1 MDPDVIEARASEVA
15 SLVADASRS
24 DAAIILSRL
33 LPEDVLSGFDGQ
45 PFQVLE
51 PVRRAVALTL
61 RKVALD
67 RDDTRAVRAVE
78 VLGEWA
84 KSRKHGAA
92 AKLTLDQLAREAM
105 ITTRAR
111 RQSALN
117 RVRAALAT
125 GATRE

>member
-1 MDPDVIEARASEVA
+1 MIAEASK
-15 SLVADASRS
+15 S
-24 DAAIILSRL
+24 DAAVILSRL

-45 PFQVLE
+45 PFQVID

-67 RDDTRAVRAVE
+67 RDDTRAARALE

-92 AKLTLDQLAREAM
+92 AKLTLERLVQEPLIKGRP
-105 ITTRAR
+105 R
-111 RQSALN
+111 RQSTLE
-117 RVRAALAT
+117 RVRAALSA
-125 GATRE
+125 GATKD